1 MLEKNL
7 NPRDIRL
14 LSPRQLDDLTREI
27 REVIIA
33 TVSVNGGHLASSLG
47 VVEIALALHRVFD
60 TPNDKIVWDV
70 GHQCYPHKLITGR
83 FDRFHTLRQFGGIAG
98 FPKSSESPF
107 DNFNTGH
114 SGTSISAALGM
125 AVQRDL
131 AGKSHKVI
139 AVIGDGS
146 LTNGM
151 ALEAMNHAGFMGT
164 DIIIVLNDN
173 EKSISRNVGAYS
185 KYLSRLRVEL
195 VYMRKKQKLKKFL
208 HYTKPGYRASSNPFV
223 QFKERIKHILTPSRT
238 GAVFQELGFAYIGP
252 IDGHDIQLLCEVFE
266 SIKDLKG
273 PILIHAV
280 TSKGKGYKFAE
291 EDSTKFHGVGAFNSK
306 NGKAEKASKKP
317 SYTSVF
323 GSTLMSLAEK
333 DEKIVAITAA
343 MQDGTGLTNFRK
355 AFPTRFFDVGI
366 AEEHAVT
373 FAAGL
378 AKEGAK
384 PFVAI
389 YSTFLQRAY
398 DQVLHDVCLQNLPVR
413 FMIDRGG
420 LVGEDGPTHH
430 GVFDLSYLR
439 QLPNMIL
446 MSPKDENELRH
457 MVKTA
462 LEYNGGPIAVRY
474 PRSEGVG
481 VMLDRD
487 IFSIPIGSWESLES
501 GHDVALLAVGSMVYP
516 SLEAASLLKKEG
528 LDVEVIN
535 ARSIKPLDDP
545 LLTRIAGRHRFIVTL
560 EENVLAGGFG
570 SAVAEFLADHDF
582 HGISVERIG
591 LPDCFVEHGA
601 QALLRGHYGLNP
613 DKIAGTIR
621 SFLERNLSTADKGT
635 GSKDR
640 ADIYQKHIGST
651 EASAFWRNRAG

>member
-1 MLEKNL
+1 MTMIHKNL
-7 NPRDIRL
+7 FPEDIRQ
-14 LSPRQLDDLTREI
+14 LSQEQLVELAQEI
-27 REVIIA
+27 RDLIIQ
-33 TVSVNGGHLASSLG
+33 TVSQTGGHLASSLG
-47 VVEIALALHRVFD
+47 VVEITLALHRVFD

-83 FDRFHTLRQFGGIAG
+83 FDRFHTLRQFGGISG

-107 DNFNTGH
+107 DNFDTGH

-164 DIIIVLNDN
+164 DVTIVLNDN

-185 KYLSRLRVEL
+185 RYLSRLRVEL
-195 VYMRKKQKLKKFL
+195 VYMQEKQKLKRLL

-223 QFKERIKHILTPSRT
+223 QFKERVKHILTPSRT

-266 SIKDLKG
+266 SVKDLKG
-273 PILIHAV
+273 PILIHAA

-291 EDSTKFHGVGAFNSK
+291 EDSTKFHGVGAFNSE
-306 NGKAEKASKKP
+306 NGKAEKTSKKP
-317 SYTSVF
+317 SYTSIF
-323 GSTLMSLAEK
+323 GSTLVNLAEK

-343 MQDGTGLTNFRK
+343 MKDGTGLTNFKK

-398 DQVLHDVCLQNLPVR
+398 DQVLHDICLQNLPVR

-439 QLPNMIL
+439 QLPNMVI

-457 MVKTA
+457 MIKTA
-462 LEYNGGPIAVRY
+462 LDYNGGPIAVRY
-474 PRSEGVG
+474 PRSDGVG
-481 VMLDRD
+481 VTIDQD
-487 IFSIPIGSWESLES
+487 TFSIPIGSWESLQD
-501 GHDVALLAVGSMVYP
+501 GRDAVLLAVGSMVYP
-516 SLEAASLLKKEG
+516 SLEAGSLLKRDG
-528 LDVEVIN
+528 FHVEVVN
-535 ARSIKPLDDP
+535 ARSVKPLDDTF
-545 LLTRIAGRHRFIVTL
+545 LTRIANQHKFVVTL

-570 SAVAEFLADHDF
+570 SAVIEFFVDHDF
-582 HGISVERIG
+582 QDVRVKRIG
-591 LPDCFVEHGA
+591 LPDRFVEHGA
-601 QALLRGHYGLNP
+601 QVLLRGHHGLSP
-613 DKIAGTIR
+613 DKIADTVR
-621 SFLERNLSTADKGT
+621 SFLE
-635 GSKDR
+635 
-640 ADIYQKHIGST
+640 H
-651 EASAFWRNRAG
+651 NRATETTKLYE

>member
-1 MLEKNL
+1 MTVIDHNL
-7 NPRDIRL
+7 LPEDIKK
-14 LSPRQLDDLTREI
+14 LSQDQLFELAQEI
-27 REVIIA
+27 RETIIT
-33 TVSVNGGHLASSLG
+33 TVSQTGGHLASSLG
-47 VVEIALALHRVFD
+47 VVEITLALHRVFD

-83 FDRFHTLRQFGGIAG
+83 FERFHTLRQFDGMAG

-107 DNFNTGH
+107 DNFDTGH

-131 AGKSHKVI
+131 ARKFHKVI

-185 KYLSRLRVEL
+185 RYLSRLRVEL
-195 VYMRKKQKLKKFL
+195 IYMQEKQKVKQFL
-208 HYTKPGYRASSNPFV
+208 RYAKPGYRASSNLFA
-223 QFKERIKHILTPSRT
+223 QFKERLKHILTPSRT
-238 GAVFQELGFAYIGP
+238 GAVFQELGFAYVGP

-266 SIKDLKG
+266 SIRDLKG
-273 PILIHAV
+273 PILIHAA

-291 EDSTKFHGVGAFNSK
+291 EDSTKFHGVGAFNSS
-306 NGKAEKASKKP
+306 NGKVEKTSKKP

-323 GSTLMSLAEK
+323 GDTLVDLAGK
-333 DEKIVAITAA
+333 DDKVVAITAA
-343 MQDGTGLTNFRK
+343 MKDGTGLTNFKK
-355 AFPTRFFDVGI
+355 AFPARFFDVGI

-378 AKEGAK
+378 AKEGGK

-413 FMIDRGG
+413 FMVDRGG

-439 QLPNMIL
+439 QLPNMVV
-446 MSPKDENELRH
+446 MAPKDENELRH
-457 MVKTA
+457 MLMTA
-462 LEYNGGPIAVRY
+462 LEHIKGPIAVRY
-474 PRSEGVG
+474 PRSDGVG
-481 VMLDRD
+481 VPMDQDLA
-487 IFSIPIGSWESLES
+487 SIPIGSWETIQE
-501 GHDVALLAVGSMVYP
+501 GNDVILLAVGSMVYP
-516 SLEAASLLKKEG
+516 SLEASSLLKKEG
-528 LDVEVIN
+528 FSVGVVN
-535 ARSIKPLDDP
+535 ARFVKPLDNEC
-545 LLTRIAGRHRFIVTL
+545 LVRIAGQNKFVVTL
-560 EENVLAGGFG
+560 EENALAGGFG
-570 SAVAEFLADHDF
+570 SAVIEFLADRNF
-582 HGISVERIG
+582 HHIRVKRIG
-591 LPDCFVEHGA
+591 LPDHFVEHGA
-601 QALLRGHYGLNP
+601 QSLLRDHYGLSP
-613 DKIAGTIR
+613 SKIAE
-621 SFLERNLSTADKGT
+621 SVADYISGGMK
-635 GSKDR
+635 
-640 ADIYQKHIGST
+640 
-651 EASAFWRNRAG
+651 

>member
-601 QALLRGHYGLNP
+601 QALLRGHYGLSP

>member
-1 MLEKNL
+1 MAIMLKNL
-7 NPRDIRL
+7 FPNDIKQ
-14 LSPRQLDDLTREI
+14 LSQEQLVGLAQEI
-27 REVIIA
+27 RDFVIQ
-33 TVSVNGGHLASSLG
+33 TVSQTGGHLASSLG
-47 VVEIALALHRVFD
+47 VVEITLALHRVFD

-83 FDRFHTLRQFGGIAG
+83 FDKFHTLRQFNGISG
-98 FPKSSESPF
+98 FPKSAESPY
-107 DNFNTGH
+107 DNFDTGH

-131 AGKSHKVI
+131 AGRSQKVI

-164 DIIIVLNDN
+164 DIIIILNDN

-185 KYLSRLRVEL
+185 RYLSRLRVEL
-195 VYMRKKQKLKKFL
+195 IYMQEKQKLKQFL
-208 HYTKPGYRASSNPFV
+208 HYAKPGFRASSNLFA
-223 QFKERIKHILTPSRT
+223 QFKERLKHILTPSRT
-238 GAVFQELGFAYIGP
+238 GAVFQELGFAYLGP

-273 PILIHAV
+273 PILIHAA

-291 EDSTKFHGVGAFNSK
+291 EDSTKFHGVGAFNST
-306 NGKAEKASKKP
+306 NGKAEKASKSP

-323 GSTLMSLAEK
+323 GETLTDLAGK

-343 MQDGTGLTNFRK
+343 MKDGTGLTNFK
-355 AFPTRFFDVGI
+355 KTFPARFFDVGI

-398 DQVLHDVCLQNLPVR
+398 DQILHDVCLQKLPVR
-413 FMIDRGG
+413 FMIDRAG

-439 QLPNMIL
+439 QLPNMVI
-446 MSPKDENELRH
+446 MAPKDENELRH
-457 MVKTA
+457 MIKTA
-462 LEYNGGPIAVRY
+462 LEYNNGPIAVRY
-474 PRSEGVG
+474 PRSDGVG
-481 VMLDRD
+481 VTMDQEIL
-487 IFSIPIGSWESLES
+487 SIPIGSWEAIQE
-501 GHDVALLAVGSMVYP
+501 GNDVVILAVGSMVYP
-516 SLEAASLLKKEG
+516 SLEASSLLKKEG
-528 LDVEVIN
+528 FSVGVIN
-535 ARSIKPLDDP
+535 ARCVKPLDDAS
-545 LLTRIAGRHRFIVTL
+545 LMRIAEQHKFIVTL
-560 EENVLAGGFG
+560 EENALAGGFG
-570 SAVAEFLADHDF
+570 SAVIEFFADHNF
-582 HGISVERIG
+582 HDIRVKRIG
-591 LPDCFVEHGA
+591 LPDHFVEHGS
-601 QALLRGHYGLNP
+601 QALLRDHYGLSP
-613 DKIAGTIR
+613 VKIANAIR
-621 SFLERNLSTADKGT
+621 SSLEREQTMTDK
-635 GSKDR
+635 
-640 ADIYQKHIGST
+640 
-651 EASAFWRNRAG
+651 

>member
-1 MLEKNL
+1 MTMIPKNVL
-7 NPRDIRL
+7 PENI
-14 LSPRQLDDLTREI
+14 RQLSYEQLARLAQEI
-27 REVIIA
+27 RDLIIQ
-33 TVSVNGGHLASSLG
+33 TVSQNGGHLASSLG
-47 VVEIALALHRVFD
+47 VVEITLALHRVFD

-70 GHQCYPHKLITGR
+70 GHQCYPHKIITGR
-83 FDRFHTLRQFGGIAG
+83 YERFHTLRQFGGIAG
-98 FPKSSESPF
+98 FPKSAESDF
-107 DNFNTGH
+107 DTFDTGH

-131 AGKSHKVI
+131 ARKSHKI
-139 AVIGDGS
+139 MAVIGDGS

-164 DIIIVLNDN
+164 DIIVILNDN

-185 KYLSRLRVEL
+185 RYLSRLRVEL
-195 VYMRKKQKLKKFL
+195 VYMQEKQRLKKFIR
-208 HYTKPGYRASSNPFV
+208 YAKPGYRASSNLFV
-223 QFKERIKHILTPSRT
+223 QFKERLKHILTPSRT

-266 SIKDLKG
+266 SIKELKG
-273 PILIHAV
+273 PILIHAA

-291 EDSTKFHGVGAFNSK
+291 EDSTKFHGVGAFNNS
-306 NGKAEKASKKP
+306 NGKVENASKKP

-323 GSTLMSLAEK
+323 GDTLVDLAGK
-333 DEKIVAITAA
+333 DEKLVAITAA
-343 MQDGTGLTNFRK
+343 MKDGTGLTIFKRT
-355 AFPTRFFDVGI
+355 FPDRFFDVGI

-439 QLPNMIL
+439 QLPNMVI
-446 MSPKDENELRH
+446 MAPKDENELRC
-457 MVKTA
+457 MIKTA
-462 LEYNGGPIAVRY
+462 LDYNCGPIAIRY
-474 PRSEGVG
+474 PRGDGIGVT
-481 VMLDRD
+481 LDGELL
-487 IFSIPIGSWESLES
+487 SIPIGLWDKIQD
-501 GHDVALLAVGSMVYP
+501 GNDVAILAVGSMVYP
-516 SLEAASLLKKEG
+516 SLEASLLLRKEG
-528 LDVEVIN
+528 ISVGVIN
-535 ARSIKPLDDP
+535 ARCVKPLDSES
-545 LLTRIAGRHRFIVTL
+545 LIQVAKQYKFVITI

-570 SAVAEFLADHDF
+570 SAVIEFFVDHNLYDVK
-582 HGISVERIG
+582 IKRIG
-591 LPDCFVEHGA
+591 LPDAFVEHGA
-601 QALLRGHYGLNP
+601 QVLLRDNCGLSP
-613 DKIAGTIR
+613 RKIVNTIR
-621 SFLERNLSTADKGT
+621 SFL
-635 GSKDR
+635 
-640 ADIYQKHIGST
+640 
-651 EASAFWRNRAG
+651 NRDLVPYNIEVIRL

>member
-1 MLEKNL
+1 MIDHNL
-7 NPRDIRL
+7 FPEDIKEL
-14 LSPRQLDDLTREI
+14 NQDQLVELAQEI
-27 REVIIA
+27 RETIIT
-33 TVSVNGGHLASSLG
+33 TVSQTGGHLASSLG
-47 VVEIALALHRVFD
+47 VVEITLALHRVFD

-83 FDRFHTLRQFGGIAG
+83 FERFHTLRQFGGISG
-98 FPKSSESPF
+98 FPKSVESDY
-107 DNFNTGH
+107 DNFDTGH

-131 AGKSHKVI
+131 ARKSHKVM

-164 DIIIVLNDN
+164 DIIVILNDN

-185 KYLSRLRVEL
+185 RYLSRLRVEL
-195 VYMRKKQKLKKFL
+195 VYMQEKQRLKKFIR
-208 HYTKPGYRASSNPFV
+208 YAKPGYRASSNLFV
-223 QFKERIKHILTPSRT
+223 QFKERLKHILTPSRT

-266 SIKDLKG
+266 SIKELRG
-273 PILIHAV
+273 PILIHAA

-291 EDSTKFHGVGAFNSK
+291 EDSTKFHGVGAFNSS
-306 NGKAEKASKKP
+306 NGKVEKASKKP

-323 GSTLMSLAEK
+323 GDTLVDLAGK
-333 DEKIVAITAA
+333 DEGLVAITAA
-343 MQDGTGLTNFRK
+343 MKDGTGLTNFKRT
-355 AFPTRFFDVGI
+355 FPNRFFDVGI

-439 QLPNMIL
+439 QLPNMVI
-446 MSPKDENELRH
+446 MAPKDENELRH
-457 MVKTA
+457 MIKTA
-462 LEYNGGPIAVRY
+462 LDHSCGPIAVRY
-474 PRSEGVG
+474 PRSDGVG
-481 VMLDRD
+481 VAMDQELL
-487 IFSIPIGSWESLES
+487 SIPIGSWETLQE
-501 GHDVALLAVGSMVYP
+501 GDDVVLLAVGSTVYP
-516 SLEAASLLKKEG
+516 SLEVSRLLKKEG
-528 LDVEVIN
+528 FSVGVIN
-535 ARSIKPLDDP
+535 ARFVKPLDFES
-545 LLTRIAGRHRFIVTL
+545 LEKIASQYKFIFTL

-570 SAVAEFLADHDF
+570 SAVVEFFVDHNLYD
-582 HGISVERIG
+582 VKVKRIG
-591 LPDCFVEHGA
+591 LPDAFVEHGA
-601 QALLRGHYGLNP
+601 QGLLRENCGLSP
-613 DKIAGTIR
+613 DKIANTTR
-621 SFLERNLSTADKGT
+621 SFLGL
-635 GSKDR
+635 GSN
-640 ADIYQKHIGST
+640 T
-651 EASAFWRNRAG
+651 